1 MVISSGGDGVVGFD
15 RTGYASSMRMAG
27 GRDRRKENGGR
38 CCGGMSKL
46 WLRSGDPML
55 ARSSVGIVVV
65 SCELHAGL
73 D

>member
-1 MVISSGGDGVVGFD
+1 MESWDSTVLDMQAACEWLVAAI
-15 RTGYASSMRMAG
+15 G
-27 GRDRRKENGGR
+27 GRRMEDGGR